1 MTEKKIMLRG
11 IIGELY
17 GTDSWFR
24 AFMDECFILWGY
36 PCSGMACM
44 SQKDRTMFAW
54 GMLHLVQS
62 LTKDRATW
70 EPMRDKIEPDAAA
83 WEYSRR
89 LYETTGLELIPT
101 MPGEAPPKEDTLAL
115 PNPMK
120 VDGTD
125 ALSAVLSVVNFL
137 LYNSSERL

>member
-24 AFMDECFILWGY
+24 AFMDECFLLWGF
-36 PCSGMACM
+36 PCSGMECM

-62 LTKDRATW
+62 LNKDRATW

-89 LYETTGLELIPT
+89 LYEATGLELIPA
-101 MPGEAPPKEDTLAL
+101 MPGEAPPQEDTLAL

-125 ALSAVLSVVNFL
+125 APVSGSLGS
-137 LYNSSERL
+137 

>member
-1 MTEKKIMLRG
+1 MKKRTLPQG
-11 IIGELY
+11 LIGDLY
-17 GTDSWFR
+17 ENDGWVR
-24 AFMDECFILWGY
+24 AFMDECFLMWGY
-36 PCSGMACM
+36 PCSSMQCM
-44 SQKDRTMFAW
+44 SQTDRTMFAW

-125 ALSAVLSVVNFL
+125 APVSGSLGS
-137 LYNSSERL
+137 